1 MTTLDVATEEV
12 SPLALRQ
19 DFKRS
24 YTIAIWGSAGSGKS
38 LIAANLAFEFANFGA
53 KTLLVDLDQ
62 RRPSIAA
69 LLALVNAGPGIT
81 AATRLGRQGRLNPSE
96 LARLS
101 ADLRFG
107 KHQLD
112 VLPGLSSPLR
122 WPELDGPGLDAL
134 LDTASKEFEIIVFD
148 LNDEIAPGLVSPG
161 SQHDRNFA
169 ARWAISNSQ
178 STLGLFSA
186 DPVGINRF
194 LDLAK
199 TCDFEFLPI
208 ANRVNS
214 ATVGRNPE
222 RQIREAIFRAAKI
235 SPHSFLPWDPVASDS
250 VLASAK
256 PLLLQKNSSKLAIAL
271 HALAL
276 ELYDTRPAAL
286 NSRM

>member
-1 MTTLDVATEEV
+1 MATEEI
-12 SPLALRQ
+12 SPMALRQ

-24 YTIAIWGSAGSGKS
+24 FTIAIWGSAGAGKS
-38 LIAANLAFEFANFGA
+38 LIAANLAFEFASFGA

-62 RRPSIAA
+62 RRPSLAA
-69 LLALVNAGPGIT
+69 LLALVDAGPGIT
-81 AATRLGRQGRLNPSE
+81 AVTRLGRQGRLTASE
-96 LARLS
+96 LVRLS

-122 WPELDGPGLDAL
+122 WTELDGPGLDAL
-134 LDTASKEFEIIVFD
+134 LETASKDFDIIVFD
-148 LNDEIAPGLVSPG
+148 LNDEIEPGLVSSG
-161 SQHDRNFA
+161 SQNDRNFA
-169 ARWAISNSQ
+169 TRWAISNSQ

-199 TCDFEFLPI
+199 TCDFDFLPI

-214 ATVGRNPE
+214 STLGRHPE
-222 RQIREAIFRAAKI
+222 RQIRDAIYRATKI
-235 SPHSFLPWDPVASDS
+235 SPHSFLPWDPGASDS

-256 PLLLQKNSSKLAIAL
+256 PLLLQKNSSKLANAL

-276 ELYDTRPAAL
+276 ELFDTRPTAL